1 MPFSRIAGV
10 RLYCAMR
17 GREPIFSNDDRP
29 IVHCCELRLADK
41 RCILLSSDLAGRYL
55 FRDFVSLLH
64 QRLVPIRRRIK
75 FRAGLSWP
83 RFLGWLFDYSTRARI
98 EASPFIMP
106 LFPFYAEGRLTFRRN
121 RPRRYRPDRIPND
134 LLP

>member
-1 MPFSRIAGV
+1 M
-10 RLYCAMR
+10 
-17 GREPIFSNDDRP
+17 
-29 IVHCCELRLADK
+29 
-41 RCILLSSDLAGRYL
+41 LSSDLAGRYL

-98 EASPFIMP
+98 EASPYIMP